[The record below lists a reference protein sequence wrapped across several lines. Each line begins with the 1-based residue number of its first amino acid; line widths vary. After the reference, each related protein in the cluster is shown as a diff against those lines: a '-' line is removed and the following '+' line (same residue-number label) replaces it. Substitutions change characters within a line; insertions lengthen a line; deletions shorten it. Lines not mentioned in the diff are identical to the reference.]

1 VILSTL
7 DQRPIVVALAGPNG
21 AGKTTF
27 YHAHLESAG
36 LRLVNADVI
45 TRELNMDPYAAAKVA
60 AAIRKALVDQRE
72 SFVFETVFSDPV
84 GDKLSFLEHAAQ
96 SGYTVL
102 LCFIG
107 ISGAAASEERVAMR
121 VSQGG
126 HDVPTEK
133 LIARYPRILSN
144 LKKAMRDLPL
154 VWIFDNEDLRTSF
167 RLVAVCANGHIE
179 RLEQPVPE
187 WLQPLLPTNSK

>member
-1 VILSTL
+1 VPPGSTVDFHEGDL
-7 DQRPIVVALAGPNG
+7 PNG
-21 AGKTTF
+21 RPFALFQKQK
-27 YHAHLESAG
+27 LEPAG

-45 TRELNMDPYAAAKVA
+45 TRELDMDPYAAAKVA

-84 GDKLSFLEHAAQ
+84 DDRLSFLEHAAQ
-96 SGYTVL
+96 AGYTVL

-133 LIARYPRILSN
+133 LKAGYPQILSN
-144 LKKAMRDLPL
+144 LKKAMRDVPL
-154 VWIFDNEDLRTSF
+154 GMDL
-167 RLVAVCANGHIE
+167 
-179 RLEQPVPE
+179 
-187 WLQPLLPTNSK
+187 